1 MFNFIESF
9 TDEELE
15 QLAQDVRETVKT
27 DAYRIDYVYE
37 VLWDTED
44 NVEPFNTFEEA
55 KEFAVENGG
64 KIRQIMVERNEQ
76 GEAVGHEDLGFIW
89 PVDESVDTVV
99 EEDLQEELP
108 AKFDFSLDEDIGVQV
123 IPGVSPEVSKDVV
136 DFIHEQ
142 MKEMIEDYGYAWPVE
157 EEVPDEF
164 LFEFE
169 EEFGLTEDQARIAY
183 AYYCEKVETFAG
195 EYAADLADRARDAAR
210 DAQFESMIPAE
221 GTEEYDALIEAMDA
235 YEDSLENS
243 QEEEPKDL
251 LDEIEVE
258 IEDSPQD

>member
-15 QLAQDVRETVKT
+15 QLAQDVRESVKT

-108 AKFDFSLDEDIGVQV
+108 VNFDFSLDEDLDVQV

-136 DFIHEQ
+136 DYICEQ
-142 MKEMIEDYGYAWPVE
+142 MTEMLDDYGYAWPVE
-157 EEVPDEF
+157 DEVPDEF

-169 EEFGLTEDQARIAY
+169 EEFGLTGDQARIAY
-183 AYYCEKVETFAG
+183 AYYCEKVQTFAG
-195 EYAADLADRARDAAR
+195 EYAAEQADRARDAR
-210 DAQFESMIPAE
+210 FESMIPAE

-251 LDEIEVE
+251 LDEVEVE